1 MSYRLLSSLVVVFV
15 PIGGHC
21 AEQAP
26 PPRPKTIYYYPVT
39 VGTKWVTTYSWGIN
53 GERDDT
59 WIITAA
65 KDGKDGVKIITVGL
79 HVEGKTYPDCVME
92 VSNQGLFHAEH
103 LGSLMGLFI
112 PKWEL
117 KLPHKEGQRWGGGLP
132 DTSAIAH
139 GPEKV
144 KVPAGEFDCIRV
156 EWRQKDVQV
165 PFRTNWYSPGVGMV
179 KEERSDRKIV
189 LKSFTLGKE

>member
-1 MSYRLLSSLVVVFV
+1 MSYHLPLLVTVFV
-15 PIGGHC
+15 AVAGHC

-26 PPRPKTIYYYPVT
+26 PPRPKTIYYHPVT

-59 WIITAA
+59 WIVTAA

-92 VSNQGLFHAEH
+92 VSNKGLFHAEH
-103 LGSLMGLFI
+103 LGTLMGLFI
-112 PKWEL
+112 PKWVL
-117 KLPHKEGQRWGGGLP
+117 KLPHQEGQTWSGAFP
-132 DTSAIAH
+132 DRIMTAH

-144 KVPAGEFDCIRV
+144 KVPAGEFDCIRSR
-156 EWRQKDVQV
+156 ETIK
-165 PFRTNWYSPGVGMV
+165 SPTWDWLSTADL
-179 KEERSDRKIV
+179 RYLADARCSP
-189 LKSFTLGKE
+189 S